1 MESLI
6 EILIRLLMLLLGL
19 FPVSVSSQP
28 ASIPTV
34 IYPGDASS
42 EAFMKTYTN
51 ISEVELTVMES
62 LPPQVELHIKGEQP
76 DGCELPVQVTQQRDG
91 NTVIVE
97 IFREVPADMICPMML
112 QPYEGTI
119 RLEGTF
125 QPGNYTFKINDYTV
139 EREL

>member
-97 IFREVPADMICPMML
+97 IFREV
-112 QPYEGTI
+112 GTI